1 MEISE
6 DNHNKSLEEKN
17 RNIITNEIKNEIE
30 INNTRINNKNKQKNT
45 TKNKD
50 KDKYFSKILSYI
62 NLNIKVNEYSE
73 ITQEKAESLLSI
85 ITEEKIMKWE
95 IKLYNNFNYYQ
106 AISDEMILNVKKD
119 AKFYPVIINDSK
131 RTRVRESII
140 IPDFKDILENMLC
153 FYCATKNVYYK
164 QGLNEIFGPLI
175 LMKYKI
181 KQLKLSKLYLFG
193 VVFID
198 KFLPNYFYE
207 NDFYAL
213 KGSLKL
219 FFILLKY
226 HEPSVYNILD
236 ENEIM
241 PEMYATNWIIT
252 LMSGKLRLDILFEL
266 WDNLLENDDPLL
278 IHFIFV
284 ALLILKREIIINCE
298 KTILP
303 SLMSNLTILEKD
315 ELKTIIESAK
325 DLRKKTPYSFRIL
338 ADELGI
344 FIPKCENLKERFE
357 KYKPDMIQAIPIFP
371 QEIFYMTNKDKIVCP
386 NPFCK
391 NGKDFKKI
399 QLKNGKIKY
408 EIDFDILNQENE
420 NEIKENNNSDN
431 YDKNKYIC
439 EKCDM
444 KIEKDLNYII
454 IDLRIIEN
462 KETQMGL
469 DGFWKNV
476 ILLDK
481 EDLRSEEINEILT
494 EKFIDLRGKH
504 HFIFLTSNTDTFTKF
519 ESDFYKNNISEED
532 KAKMIFGVI
541 EQRKEEKELD
551 LQAGHLTNKEII
563 KLKEYDNLKKILKSM
578 QNHNYPY
585 ISFVLGGYYKMHEE
599 SININLALPKHNIE
613 TCEICKEINT
623 QNKKDNNLENEK
635 DIEKETKKLYKSLW
649 EHKKKIKYQNL
660 VQYFNNSN
668 ISISIGSLNEYK
680 GKNLL
685 FEKIQILIAIL
696 FSQYKIEIYKF
707 DIKKQHNSNKSNY
720 YDLGLNYQ
728 QQKDMDLIILEELK
742 ITDILGMSI
751 DNKMKNKVII
761 NIKEKNLKKGNKK
774 EDIIKYH
781 SFNMVIDLSSYN
793 DAKNF
798 FLSFKKM
805 SSEFKELVK
814 KKKGK

>member
-1 MEISE
+1 M
-6 DNHNKSLEEKN
+6 
-17 RNIITNEIKNEIE
+17 
-30 INNTRINNKNKQKNT
+30 
-45 TKNKD
+45 
-50 KDKYFSKILSYI
+50 
-62 NLNIKVNEYSE
+62 
-73 ITQEKAESLLSI
+73 
-85 ITEEKIMKWE
+85 
-95 IKLYNNFNYYQ
+95 
-106 AISDEMILNVKKD
+106 
-119 AKFYPVIINDSK
+119 
-131 RTRVRESII
+131 
-140 IPDFKDILENMLC
+140 
-153 FYCATKNVYYK
+153 
-164 QGLNEIFGPLI
+164 
-175 LMKYKI
+175 
-181 KQLKLSKLYLFG
+181 
-193 VVFID
+193 
-198 KFLPNYFYE
+198 
-207 NDFYAL
+207 
-213 KGSLKL
+213 
-219 FFILLKY
+219 
-226 HEPSVYNILD
+226 
-236 ENEIM
+236 
-241 PEMYATNWIIT
+241 
-252 LMSGKLRLDILFEL
+252 
-266 WDNLLENDDPLL
+266 
-278 IHFIFV
+278 
-284 ALLILKREIIINCE
+284 
-298 KTILP
+298 
-303 SLMSNLTILEKD
+303 
-315 ELKTIIESAK
+315 
-325 DLRKKTPYSFRIL
+325 
-338 ADELGI
+338 
-344 FIPKCENLKERFE
+344 
-357 KYKPDMIQAIPIFP
+357 
-371 QEIFYMTNKDKIVCP
+371 
-386 NPFCK
+386 
-391 NGKDFKKI
+391 
-399 QLKNGKIKY
+399 
-408 EIDFDILNQENE
+408 
-420 NEIKENNNSDN
+420 
-431 YDKNKYIC
+431 
-439 EKCDM
+439 
-444 KIEKDLNYII
+444 
-454 IDLRIIEN
+454 
-462 KETQMGL
+462 
-469 DGFWKNV
+469 
-476 ILLDK
+476 DK

-623 QNKKDNNLENEK
+623 QNKKDNNLENQK